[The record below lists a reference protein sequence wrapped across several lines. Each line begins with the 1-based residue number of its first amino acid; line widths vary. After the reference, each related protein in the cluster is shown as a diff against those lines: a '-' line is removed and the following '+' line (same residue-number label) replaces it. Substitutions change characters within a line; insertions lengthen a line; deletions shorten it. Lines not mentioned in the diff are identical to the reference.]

1 MTMKLSRG
9 DDSRTAGAPAD
20 SFPGYE
26 DAVRER
32 YDILIAAGEVPELA
46 MAKARADVDAMM
58 AHQADW
64 LKSRADYSTLA
75 GEHRRGQ
82 RAAAQGVNPDDLP
95 ADEFG
100 NVSPRTVR
108 DANLP
113 IDEQQAQLDQYQD
126 LTDAEIRALREGR
139 FHGTEA
145 SERRYD
151 QEQGFGTGRSKT
163 GKTDLDYFREQ
174 QQHQGSIRTG
184 RGEMIPMGP
193 APTPENI
200 QSRREFD
207 ELANK
212 DPGSEFQAKYDP
224 ASYEEYRE
232 GVRDGYRNDAR
243 QSVHDFGTG
252 VTDDDTR
259 FQLGL
264 PALGVDQ
271 QRNRARRAES
281 EDRVDNSDWQQR
293 RRQERLAARA
303 GLSPDAAAMQI
314 DSANEARN
322 AGMRPEDRFEESLR
336 MRGNLGRQA
345 DRQARKDL
353 VAQRGELRGAGLS
366 PAVGDFRNRTDDL
379 IDRLGQGNMNDW
391 QRTALLGNAVAG
403 TEIANPSP
411 LGVEA
416 VGAQNAQR
424 MVERAGMGQG
434 GGPANAAMDRAA
446 VADAESKMDLADR
459 QRLER
464 DRNEGVLPANSPAGL
479 ATLDEIGTARAQG
492 GWGFGWSSPEDGR
505 LAVDDAVAA
514 GIPEA
519 DAIAYYSRKGFP
531 VGPPASQAPLP
542 PTSTARPPAA
552 PGGAGGGV
560 GPNPWSNPAP
570 WSGGR

>member
-1 MTMKLSRG
+1 MPMNLSRG
-9 DDSRTAGAPAD
+9 DDSRTAGAPA
-20 SFPGYE
+20 STLPGYE
-26 DAVRER
+26 DAVMQR
-32 YDILIAAGEVPELA
+32 YQLLIDAGEVPELA
-46 MAKARADVDAMM
+46 MTQAVAEVDAMLAENAARM
-58 AHQADW
+58 QAGADQ
-64 LKSRADYSTLA
+64 SAQRGAARRA
-75 GEHRRGQ
+75 E

-113 IDEQQAQLDQYQD
+113 IDEQEARLDQYQD

-163 GKTDLDYFREQ
+163 GKTDLDYFRQQ
-174 QQHQGSIRTG
+174 QQHQGFIRTG

-193 APTPENI
+193 EPTPENI
-200 QSRREFD
+200 QSMREFD
-207 ELANK
+207 EFTNK
-212 DPGSEFQAKYDP
+212 DPGSEFQAQYDP

-232 GVRDGYRNDAR
+232 GVRDGYRADAQADVR
-243 QSVHDFGTG
+243 KFGTG
-252 VTDDDTR
+252 VTDEDTR
-259 FQLGL
+259 VTFLGL
-264 PALGVDQ
+264 PALTSDQ
-271 QRNRARRAES
+271 EENRMLRARSEARVRTAQRGRFYEQKLQNESGMPAGTDIAAMEAE
-281 EDRVDNSDWQQR
+281 RFR
-293 RRQERLAARA
+293 RRDAERTA
-303 GLSPDAAAMQI
+303 
-314 DSANEARN
+314 EK
-322 AGMRPEDRFEESLR
+322 DRR
-336 MRGNLGRQA
+336 R
-345 DRQARKDL
+345 DL
-353 VAQRGELRGAGLS
+353 VAQRGELRGAGLA

-379 IDRLGQGNMNDW
+379 IDRLGQGGMNDW

-424 MVERAGMGQG
+424 MAERAGMGQG

-479 ATLDEIGTARAQG
+479 DTLAEIGTAREQG
-492 GWGFGWSSPEDGR
+492 GWNFGWSSPEDGR

-519 DAIAYYSRKGFP
+519 DAIAYYRRKGFP

-552 PGGAGGGV
+552 PGVAGGGV
-560 GPNPWSNPAP
+560 GPNRWSNPAP